1 MKKILLFLAFM
12 ASFSAN
18 SQSPM
23 DTAIANFLH
32 NTSGCCTS
40 SGGSVIDTDSQ
51 SLSIVGNVLTISR
64 GNSITLPSSGGS
76 GIINVDSVWYSLSG
90 DSLYVKDGGTTIGYL
105 MKRYVDTIYTNST
118 KDTIFYT
125 KNGTTVKFPIGGA
138 SATPEKAIFS
148 ATNNAAIVGHQSTT
162 PITTGWTQSV
172 NIGGGSFSA
181 GAYTIPLDGV
191 YSVTFYAR
199 FATADWPARAEAT
212 ATIRLNG
219 TAIAA
224 ASNIYPAAITADAHN
239 TGTAVIVRNFVAG
252 DVITTSIWQEAGAN
266 RTLSSNIYNHFI
278 VERIF

>member
-1 MKKILLFLAFM
+1 MLSIPALLPDDQLLSGDNSGNIDITLTPTTQPDGSIDYLLKADLPLATTTPT
-12 ASFSAN
+12 S
-18 SQSPM
+18 
-23 DTAIANFLH
+23 
-32 NTSGCCTS
+32 NTNALQ
-40 SGGSVIDTDSQ
+40 IDTNGKFF
-51 SLSIVGNVLTISR
+51 VE
-64 GNSITLPSSGGS
+64 PSSGG
-76 GIINVDSVWYSLSG
+76 GTVLVD
-90 DSLYVKDGGTTIGYL
+90 GTTITG
-105 MKRYVDTIYTNST
+105 V
-118 KDTIFYT
+118 
-125 KNGTTVKFPIGGA
+125 GTPAYPFKVENPYY
-138 SATPEKAIFS
+138 EKAIFS
-148 ATNNAAIVGHQSTT
+148 ATNNAAIVGNQSTT

-199 FATADWPARAEAT
+199 FATADWPAKAEAT

-252 DVITTSIWQEAGAN
+252 DVITTSIWQEGGAN
-266 RTLSSNIYNHFI
+266 RTLSTNIYNHFI